1 MRGLV
6 GQGGGL
12 GGAMGG
18 SRLCPPP
25 PQLTE
30 KLLDMENESVMR
42 VAELEK
48 QLLQREK
55 ELQLVKVGGKWG
67 WGRREGSQTPPQTPH
82 G

>member
-1 MRGLV
+1 MGWV
-6 GQGGGL
+6 GGGN
-12 GGAMGG
+12 GGVTAL
-18 SRLCPPP
+18 SPP